1 MSLYIKGGKVFLP
14 DKKILYKTLIIEDKV
29 ICDIIPNDYKPGS
42 KDKVIDVTGKMV
54 VPGFIDIHT
63 HGAFG
68 KDTVDGTRD
77 AIHTIGRFFA
87 AHGVTSYLPTVGTFA
102 PELIMKAIDN
112 VKTCPQ
118 PEDGARHLGIHVEG
132 PYLNVE
138 HRGAQQ
144 KDLIRKP
151 DAVEFQK
158 WFDTGVVK
166 LITIAPEIEKALEF
180 IDLGVEKNVEF
191 SIGHSGA
198 SYEQVVEAA
207 DHGLKQATHLY
218 NGMLGIH
225 HRNPGTV
232 GAILTDNRIFA
243 QIIADGIHVHPAM
256 VKLAVRAK
264 GISRIILITDSIRGT
279 GLDDGNYDY
288 YGQKFTVKDGVAR
301 TPEGGLS
308 GSTLML
314 DQALRNMIKFT
325 GMSLNEVLPM
335 ATLVPAE
342 AMGWSERRGVL
353 KPGADADVIML
364 NDDLIVE
371 KTFVLGKEVF
381 SK

>member
-151 DAVEFQK
+151 DAIEFQK
-158 WFDTGVVK
+158 WLDTGVVK

-353 KPGADADVIML
+353 KPGADADVIIL

>member
-14 DKKILYKTLIIEDKV
+14 DKKVLHKTLIIEDKV
-29 ICDIIPNDYKPGS
+29 ICDIIPHGYKPGS

-54 VPGFIDIHT
+54 VPGFIDVHT

-68 KDTVDGTRD
+68 KDTMDGTWD

-112 VKTCPQ
+112 VRTCPQ

-151 DAVEFQK
+151 DAVEYQK
-158 WFDTGVVK
+158 WLDTGVVK
-166 LITIAPEIEKALEF
+166 LITLAPEIEKALEF
-180 IDLGVEKNVEF
+180 IDLGVEKDVEF

-207 DHGLKQATHLY
+207 NHGLKQATHLY

-243 QIIADGIHVHPAM
+243 QIITDGIHVHPAM
-256 VKLAVRAK
+256 VKLAVMAK
-264 GISRIILITDSIRGT
+264 GISRIILITDSIQGT
-279 GLDDGNYDY
+279 GLCDGNYDY
-288 YGQKFTVKDGVAR
+288 YGQKFTVKDGIAR

-314 DQALRNMIKFT
+314 DQAIKNMIKFT
-325 GMSLNEVLPM
+325 GMSLNEVIPM

-353 KPGADADVIML
+353 KPGADADVTIL

>member
-1 MSLYIKGGKVFLP
+1 
-14 DKKILYKTLIIEDKV
+14 
-29 ICDIIPNDYKPGS
+29 
-42 KDKVIDVTGKMV
+42 MV
-54 VPGFIDIHT
+54 VPGVIDVHA

-68 KDTVDGTRD
+68 KDTVEINWDV
-77 AIHTIGRFFA
+77 IHPIGRFFA
-87 AHGVTSYLPTVGTFA
+87 AHGVTSYLPTVGTFT

-112 VKTCPQ
+112 VRTCPQ

-151 DAVEFQK
+151 DAAEYQK
-158 WFDTGVVK
+158 WLNTGVIRLVT
-166 LITIAPEIEKALEF
+166 LAPEIKKALEF
-180 IDLGVEKNVEF
+180 IDSGIEKDVEF

-198 SYEQVVEAA
+198 SHEQVVEAA

-256 VKLAVRAK
+256 VKLAVMAK
-264 GISRIILITDSIRGT
+264 GISRIILITDSIQGS
-279 GLDDGNYDY
+279 GLSDGNYDY
-288 YGQKFTVKDGVAR
+288 HGQNFTVKDGIAR

-314 DQALRNMIKFT
+314 DQAIKNMIKFT
-325 GMSLNEVLPM
+325 GLSLNEVLPM
-335 ATLVPAE
+335 ATSVPSE

-353 KPGADADVIML
+353 KPGADADITIL
-364 NDDLIVE
+364 NEDLIVE

>member
-14 DKKILYKTLIIEDKV
+14 DKKVSYNTLIIEDKV
-29 ICDIIPNDYKPGS
+29 VCDIIPNGYKPGS

-54 VPGFIDIHT
+54 VPGFIDVHT
-63 HGAFG
+63 HGTLG
-68 KDTVDGTRD
+68 KDTMDGTWD

-87 AHGVTSYLPTVGTFA
+87 AHGVTSYLPTVWTST
-102 PELIMKAIDN
+102 PELMMKAIDN
-112 VKTCPQ
+112 VASCPQ
-118 PEDGARHLGIHVEG
+118 PEDGARHLGVHVEG

-138 HRGAQQ
+138 HRGAQL

-158 WFDTGVVK
+158 WLDTGVVK

-198 SYEQVVEAA
+198 SYEQVIEAA

-218 NGMLGIH
+218 NGMLGVH

-232 GAILTDNRIFA
+232 GAILADDRIFA
-243 QIIADGIHVHPAM
+243 QIIADGVHVHPAM
-256 VKLAVRAK
+256 VKLAVMAK

-279 GLDDGNYDY
+279 GLDDGGYDY
-288 YGQKFTVKDGVAR
+288 YGQKFKVTDGIAR

-342 AMGWSERRGVL
+342 AMGWSGQRGVL
-353 KPGADADVIML
+353 KPGADADVTIL

>member
-1 MSLYIKGGKVFLP
+1 MKLYIKGGKVFLP
-14 DKKILYKTLIIEDKV
+14 DNRTLYKTLVIEDQI
-29 ICDIIPNDYKPGS
+29 ICDIITNSYTPGNN
-42 KDKVIDVTGKMV
+42 DKVVDATGKWV
-54 VPGFIDIHT
+54 VPGFIDIHA
-63 HGAFG
+63 HGALG
-68 KDTVDGTRD
+68 KDTMDGTWD

-112 VKTCPQ
+112 VRTCPQ

-158 WFDTGVVK
+158 WLDTGVVK

-207 DHGLKQATHLY
+207 NHGLKQATHLY
-218 NGMLGIH
+218 NGMLGVH

-243 QIIADGIHVHPAM
+243 QIITDGIHVHPAM
-256 VKLAVRAK
+256 VKLAVMAK
-264 GISRIILITDSIRGT
+264 GISRIILITDSIQGA
-279 GLDDGNYDY
+279 GLCDGNYDY
-288 YGQKFTVKDGVAR
+288 YGQKFTVKDGIAR

-335 ATLVPAE
+335 ATSVPAE

-353 KPGADADVIML
+353 KPGADADVIIF

>member
-29 ICDIIPNDYKPGS
+29 ICDIIPNGYKPGS

-158 WFDTGVVK
+158 WLDTGVVK

-207 DHGLKQATHLY
+207 NHGLKQATHLY

-264 GISRIILITDSIRGT
+264 GISRIILITDSIQGT

-353 KPGADADVIML
+353 KPGADADIIIL

>member
-1 MSLYIKGGKVFLP
+1 
-14 DKKILYKTLIIEDKV
+14 
-29 ICDIIPNDYKPGS
+29 
-42 KDKVIDVTGKMV
+42 MV
-54 VPGFIDIHT
+54 VPGFIDVHT

-68 KDTVDGTRD
+68 KDTMDGTWD

-87 AHGVTSYLPTVGTFA
+87 AHGVTSYLPTAGTFA

-112 VKTCPQ
+112 VRTCPQ

-151 DAVEFQK
+151 DAVEYQK
-158 WFDTGVVK
+158 WLDTGVVK
-166 LITIAPEIEKALEF
+166 LITLAPEIEKALEF
-180 IDLGVEKNVEF
+180 IDLGVEKDIEF

-207 DHGLKQATHLY
+207 NHGLKQATHLY

-232 GAILTDNRIFA
+232 GAILTDDRIFA
-243 QIIADGIHVHPAM
+243 QIIADGVHVHPAM
-256 VKLAVRAK
+256 VKLAVMAK
-264 GISRIILITDSIRGT
+264 GISRIILITDSIQGT
-279 GLDDGNYDY
+279 GLCDGNYDY
-288 YGQKFTVKDGVAR
+288 YGQKFTVKDGIAR

-308 GSTLML
+308 GSTLTL
-314 DQALRNMIKFT
+314 DQALRNIIKFT
-325 GMSLNEVLPM
+325 GMPLNEVLPM
-335 ATLVPAE
+335 ATSVPAE
-342 AMGWSERRGVL
+342 AMGWSGQLGVL
-353 KPGADADVIML
+353 KPRADADIIIL
-364 NDDLIVE
+364 NDELIVE

>member
-14 DKKILYKTLIIEDKV
+14 DKKVLYKTLIIEDKV
-29 ICDIIPNDYKPGS
+29 ICDIIPHGYKPGS

-54 VPGFIDIHT
+54 VPGFIDVHT

-68 KDTVDGTRD
+68 KDTVDGTWD

-87 AHGVTSYLPTVGTFA
+87 AHGVTSYLPTVGTFT
-102 PELIMKAIDN
+102 PELIMKAIEN
-112 VKTCPQ
+112 VVTCPQ

-158 WFDTGVVK
+158 WLDTGVVK

-180 IDLGVEKNVEF
+180 IDLGVEKDVEF

-198 SYEQVVEAA
+198 SYEQVVVAA
-207 DHGLKQATHLY
+207 NHGLKQATHLY

-243 QIIADGIHVHPAM
+243 QIITDGIHVHPAM
-256 VKLAVRAK
+256 VKLAVMAK

-279 GLDDGNYDY
+279 GLCDGNYDY
-288 YGQKFTVKDGVAR
+288 YGQKFTVKDGIAR

-314 DQALRNMIKFT
+314 DQAIKNMIKFT
-325 GMSLNEVLPM
+325 GMSMNEVLPM
-335 ATLVPAE
+335 ATSVPAE
-342 AMGWSERRGVL
+342 AMGWSERRGIL
-353 KPGADADVIML
+353 KPGADADVTIL

>member
-14 DKKILYKTLIIEDKV
+14 DKKVLHKTLIIEDKV
-29 ICDIIPNDYKPGS
+29 ICDIIPHGYKPGS

-54 VPGFIDIHT
+54 VPGFIDVHT

-68 KDTVDGTRD
+68 KDTMDGTWD

-112 VKTCPQ
+112 VRTCPQ

-151 DAVEFQK
+151 DAVEYQK
-158 WFDTGVVK
+158 WLDTGVVK
-166 LITIAPEIEKALEF
+166 LITLAPEIEKALEF
-180 IDLGVEKNVEF
+180 IDLGVEKDVEF

-207 DHGLKQATHLY
+207 NHGLKQATHLY

-243 QIIADGIHVHPAM
+243 QIITDGIHVHPAM
-256 VKLAVRAK
+256 VKLAVMAK
-264 GISRIILITDSIRGT
+264 GISRIILITDSIRGA
-279 GLDDGNYDY
+279 GLCDGNYDY
-288 YGQKFTVKDGVAR
+288 YGQKFTVKDGIAR
-301 TPEGGLS
+301 TPEGGLA

-314 DQALRNMIKFT
+314 DQAIKNMIKFT

-353 KPGADADVIML
+353 KPGADADVTIL

>member
-1 MSLYIKGGKVFLP
+1 LSLYIKGGKVFLP

-158 WFDTGVVK
+158 WLDTGVVK

-207 DHGLKQATHLY
+207 NHGLKQATHLY

-264 GISRIILITDSIRGT
+264 GISRIILITDSICGT
-279 GLDDGNYDY
+279 GLDAGVYDY

-353 KPGADADVIML
+353 KPGADADVIIL

>member
-14 DKKILYKTLIIEDKV
+14 DKKVLYKTLIIEDKV
-29 ICDIIPNDYKPGS
+29 ICDIISHGYKPGS

-54 VPGFIDIHT
+54 VPGFIDVHT

-68 KDTVDGTRD
+68 KDTVDGTWD

-87 AHGVTSYLPTVGTFA
+87 AHGVTSYLPTVGTFT
-102 PELIMKAIDN
+102 PELIMKAIEN
-112 VKTCPQ
+112 VVTCPQ

-158 WFDTGVVK
+158 WLDTGVVK

-180 IDLGVEKNVEF
+180 IDLGVEKDVEF

-198 SYEQVVEAA
+198 SYEQVVVAA
-207 DHGLKQATHLY
+207 NHGLKQATHLY

-243 QIIADGIHVHPAM
+243 QIITDGIHVHPAM
-256 VKLAVRAK
+256 VKLAVMAK

-279 GLDDGNYDY
+279 GLCDGNYDY
-288 YGQKFTVKDGVAR
+288 YGQKFTVKDGIAR

-314 DQALRNMIKFT
+314 DQAIKNMIKFT
-325 GMSLNEVLPM
+325 GMSMNEVLPM
-335 ATLVPAE
+335 ATSVPAE
-342 AMGWSERRGVL
+342 AMGWSERRGIL
-353 KPGADADVIML
+353 KPGADADVTIL

>member
-1 MSLYIKGGKVFLP
+1 
-14 DKKILYKTLIIEDKV
+14 
-29 ICDIIPNDYKPGS
+29 
-42 KDKVIDVTGKMV
+42 MV
-54 VPGFIDIHT
+54 VPGFIDVHT

-68 KDTVDGTRD
+68 KDTVDGTWD

-87 AHGVTSYLPTVGTFA
+87 AHGVTSYLPTVGTFT

-112 VKTCPQ
+112 VITCPQ

-151 DAVEFQK
+151 DAVEYQQ
-158 WFDTGVVK
+158 WLDTGVVK

-180 IDLGVEKNVEF
+180 IDLGVEKDVEF

-207 DHGLKQATHLY
+207 NHGLKQAAHLY

-243 QIIADGIHVHPAM
+243 QIITDGIHVHPAM
-256 VKLAVRAK
+256 VKLAVMAK

-279 GLDDGNYDY
+279 GLCDGNYDY
-288 YGQKFTVKDGVAR
+288 YGQKFTVKDGIAR

-314 DQALRNMIKFT
+314 DQAIKNMIKFT

-353 KPGADADVIML
+353 KPGADADVTIL

>member
-14 DKKILYKTLIIEDKV
+14 DKKVLHKTLIIEDKV
-29 ICDIIPNDYKPGS
+29 ICDIIPHGYKPGS

-54 VPGFIDIHT
+54 VPGFIDVHT

-68 KDTVDGTRD
+68 KDTMDGTWD

-112 VKTCPQ
+112 VRTCPQ

-158 WFDTGVVK
+158 WLDTGVVK

-180 IDLGVEKNVEF
+180 IDLGVEKDVEF

-207 DHGLKQATHLY
+207 NHGLKQATHLY

-243 QIIADGIHVHPAM
+243 QIITDGIHVHPAM
-256 VKLAVRAK
+256 VKLAVMAK
-264 GISRIILITDSIRGT
+264 GISRIILITDSIRGA
-279 GLDDGNYDY
+279 GLCDGNYDY
-288 YGQKFTVKDGVAR
+288 YGQKFTVKDGIAR
-301 TPEGGLS
+301 TPEGGLA

-314 DQALRNMIKFT
+314 DQAIKNMIKFT

-353 KPGADADVIML
+353 KPGADADVTIL

>member
-14 DKKILYKTLIIEDKV
+14 DKKVSYNTLIIEDKI
-29 ICDIIPNDYKPGS
+29 ICDIVPTGYKPGS

-54 VPGFIDIHT
+54 VPGFIDLHI

-68 KDTVDGTRD
+68 KDTVDGTWD
-77 AIHTIGRFFA
+77 AIHTIGRFIA
-87 AHGVTSYLPTVGTFA
+87 AHGVTSYLPTVGTFT

-112 VKTCPQ
+112 VAACPQ

-144 KDLIRKP
+144 KDLIRRP
-151 DAVEFQK
+151 GAVEFQK
-158 WFDTGVVK
+158 WLDTGVVK
-166 LITIAPEIEKALEF
+166 LITIAPEIENAIKL
-180 IDLGVEKNVEF
+180 IDFGVEKGVEF
-191 SIGHSGA
+191 AIGHSGA

-207 DHGLKQATHLY
+207 NHDLKQATHLY
-218 NGMLGIH
+218 NGMLGMH

-243 QIIADGIHVHPAM
+243 QIITDGIHVHPAM
-256 VKLAVRAK
+256 VKLAVMAK
-264 GISRIILITDSIRGT
+264 GISRIILITDSIGGA
-279 GLDDGNYDY
+279 GLSDGDYDY
-288 YGQKFTVKDGVAR
+288 YGQKFTVKDGIAR

-314 DQALRNMIKFT
+314 DQAIKNMIKFT
-325 GMSLNEVLPM
+325 GMPLNEVLPM

-353 KPGADADVIML
+353 KPGADADITIL

-371 KTFVLGKEVF
+371 KTFVIGKEVF

>member
-1 MSLYIKGGKVFLP
+1 LSLYIKGGKVFLP
-14 DKKILYKTLIIEDKV
+14 DKKALYKTLVIEDKI
-29 ICDIIPNDYKPGS
+29 ICDIIPNSYKPGS
-42 KDKVIDVTGKMV
+42 KDKVIDVTGMMI
-54 VPGFIDIHT
+54 VPGFIDVHT
-63 HGAFG
+63 HGTFG
-68 KDTVDGTRD
+68 KDTVDGTWD

-87 AHGVTSYLPTVGTFA
+87 THGVTSYLPTVGTFT
-102 PELIMKAIDN
+102 PELIMKAIEN
-112 VKTCPQ
+112 VVTCPQ
-118 PEDGARHLGIHVEG
+118 PEDGARHLGIHIEG

-138 HRGAQQ
+138 HKGAQQ

-151 DAVEFQK
+151 DEAEYKK
-158 WFDTGVVK
+158 WLGIEAVK
-166 LITIAPEIEKALEF
+166 LITIAPEIEKALEL

-191 SIGHSGA
+191 AIGHSGA

-207 DHGLKQATHLY
+207 NHGLKQATHLY
-218 NGMLGIH
+218 NGMLGVH

-256 VKLAVRAK
+256 VKLAVMAK
-264 GISRIILITDSIRGT
+264 GVSRIILITDSIRGA
-279 GLDDGNYDY
+279 GLCDGNYDY
-288 YGQKFTVKDGVAR
+288 FGQKFTVKDGIAR
-301 TPEGGLS
+301 TSEGGLS

-314 DQALRNMIKFT
+314 DQAIKNMIKFT

-353 KPGADADVIML
+353 KPGADADVTIL
-364 NDDLIVE
+364 DDDLIVE

>member
-1 MSLYIKGGKVFLP
+1 
-14 DKKILYKTLIIEDKV
+14 
-29 ICDIIPNDYKPGS
+29 
-42 KDKVIDVTGKMV
+42 MV
-54 VPGFIDIHT
+54 VPGFIDVHT

-68 KDTVDGTRD
+68 KDTVDGTWD

-87 AHGVTSYLPTVGTFA
+87 AHGVTSYLPTVGTFT

-112 VKTCPQ
+112 VITCPQ

-151 DAVEFQK
+151 DAVEYQQ
-158 WFDTGVVK
+158 WLDTGVVK

-180 IDLGVEKNVEF
+180 IDLGVEKDVEF

-207 DHGLKQATHLY
+207 NHGLKQATHLY

-243 QIIADGIHVHPAM
+243 QIITDGIHVHPAM
-256 VKLAVRAK
+256 VKLAVMAK

-279 GLDDGNYDY
+279 GLCDGNYDY
-288 YGQKFTVKDGVAR
+288 YGQKFTVKDGIAR

-314 DQALRNMIKFT
+314 DQAIKNMIKFT

-353 KPGADADVIML
+353 KPGADADVTIL